1 MSEVNNDNFQK
12 FLDKTKKLIGKA
24 IYSRPIVETQATLI
38 IDLNIPSISILL
50 KSENNCDFSFWNLHL
65 TEEVIVDHF
74 ENECNIYEENGIIGL
89 VDLFVSAIMGNIS
102 FYINHNDNKNLSL
115 RLEYNI
121 GHKIIVGLLNLP
133 FIQFNIERVLFNSI
147 ESLSICHK
155 SFKIINAGKIL
166 YTNILII

>member
-1 MSEVNNDNFQK
+1 MTTNESFEKFIDQIISFIGSPVYFKTLVKHEDLIVFDFNNRSISVFK
-12 FLDKTKKLIGKA
+12 TLDKITYG
-24 IYSRPIVETQATLI
+24 
-38 IDLNIPSISILL
+38 
-50 KSENNCDFSFWNLHL
+50 FWNLDL
-65 TEEVIVDHF
+65 NQEIIVNHF

-155 SFKIINAGKIL
+155 SFKIINAGKNL

>member
-1 MSEVNNDNFQK
+1 MTTNESFEK
-12 FLDKTKKLIGKA
+12 FIEEIISLIGSPVYFKTVVK
-24 IYSRPIVETQATLI
+24 SEDLI
-38 IDLNIPSISILL
+38 IFDFKNRSISAFKTLDNITYG
-50 KSENNCDFSFWNLHL
+50 FWNLDL
-65 TEEVIVDHF
+65 NQEIIVNHF

-121 GHKIIVGLLNLP
+121 GHKIEGLLNLP
-133 FIQFNIERVLFNSI
+133 FVQFNIDRVLFTSI

-155 SFKIINAGKIL
+155 PFKIINAGIYL
-166 YTNILII
+166 YANILII